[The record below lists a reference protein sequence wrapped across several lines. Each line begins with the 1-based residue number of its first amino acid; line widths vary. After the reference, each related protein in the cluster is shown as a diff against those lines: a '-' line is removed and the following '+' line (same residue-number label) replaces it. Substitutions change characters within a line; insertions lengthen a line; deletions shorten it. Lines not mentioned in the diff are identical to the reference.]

1 MFNID
6 FTKLVNNLLPWFLRG
21 PRLSAW
27 LMSLTAPAIS
37 LHTAF
42 VAFRSSTIFSVGT
55 TGMVLSLESMLNTVF
70 NADALYPRIYIS
82 DAERKDK
89 LYFFNAAEGRTTR
102 LHNQGESFPRLY
114 LTNVYEPSGFDFTVW
129 VPAALSFDY
138 SRMYSLVAKH
148 KAAGFQFQ
156 IKTF

>member
-21 PRLSAW
+21 PRLRAW
-27 LMSLTAPAIS
+27 LMSLIAPVIS
-37 LHTAF
+37 LHAAF
-42 VAFRSSTIFSVGT
+42 VTYRSSTIFSVGT
-55 TGMVLSLESMLNTVF
+55 TGMVLSLESMLNDVF

-89 LYFFNAAEGRTTR
+89 LYLFNTAEGRPFR
-102 LHNQGESFPRLY
+102 FHNRFESFPP
-114 LTNVYEPSGFDFTVW
+114 VYITVVGESTGFDFTVW
-129 VPAALSFDY
+129 VPAALTFDY
-138 SRMYSLVAKH
+138 DQMFSMVAKD

>member
-21 PRLSAW
+21 PRLRAW
-27 LMSLTAPAIS
+27 LLSLIAPVIS
-37 LHTAF
+37 LHTSF
-42 VAFRSSTIFSVGT
+42 VSYRSSTIFSVGT
-55 TGMVLSLESMLNTVF
+55 TGMVLSLESMLNDVF

-82 DAERKDK
+82 DSSRKDK
-89 LYFFNAAEGRTTR
+89 LYFFNSAEGRTTR
-102 LHNQGESFPRLY
+102 LHNQGESFPHIY
-114 LTNVYEPSGFDFTVW
+114 LTNIFEPSGFDFTVW